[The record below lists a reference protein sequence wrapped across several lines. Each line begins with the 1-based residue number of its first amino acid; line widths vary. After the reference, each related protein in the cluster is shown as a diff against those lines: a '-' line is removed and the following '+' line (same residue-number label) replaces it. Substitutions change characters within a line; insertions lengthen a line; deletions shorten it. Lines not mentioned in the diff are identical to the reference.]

1 MSGDDIVLPDSAA
14 REYALDPERSFIV
27 QAPAGSGKTELLVRR
42 FARLLGTVERP
53 EEVLAITFTRKAAAE
68 MKKRVM
74 IHLTA
79 DDGDG
84 AGGKHSAAELAPR
97 LRIMTIDSLCS
108 SLTRQL
114 PVLARFGA
122 QPGIAEREE
131 ADALYDTA
139 ATRTLALL
147 ESRDRHTAPLSE
159 CVARLYTH
167 LDNDV
172 GAATRLLAGMLAR
185 RDQWLRRAGDP
196 PTRAEL
202 EAAFQSER
210 ARLLAAAR
218 ALHPDASPELA
229 EKALTKKGTWR
240 VNQPP
245 ESADM
250 VGNEPLREALCAL
263 LPGSLP
269 PERYSDA
276 QWEALEAI
284 LALLKVAAA
293 ELKLVFAERGM
304 ADFTEF
310 AQGAVRALGTSDDP
324 SELLLRMDAGVRH
337 ILVDEFQDTSVSQWE
352 LLERLTAGWE
362 PGDGRTVFAVGDP
375 MQSIYRFREAEVAL
389 FLHARHEGLG
399 SVMLEPLT
407 LQTNFR
413 SQAGVVEW
421 VNDAF
426 ARILPAEEDQ
436 ASGAVPYSQAASHP
450 KNPAL
455 PGPAVAWHAFFER
468 GDEARRVVELVLA
481 ARTEKL
487 DGTCAI
493 LVRNRTALTEIVPE
507 LERAGLRFRAVEIE
521 KLGEKQV
528 VQDLYALTRA
538 LLHPAD
544 RIAWLALLRARW
556 CGLNLSDL
564 HALAGPI
571 QAPQAAPVAAGELP
585 VERQSTRLSMNL
597 TVFEC
602 LHDAA
607 RLARLSPD
615 GRLRVARLDAVLA
628 PAMADAL
635 RGSLRERVEGAWL
648 ALGGPACVNER
659 TELEDAGIFFDQ
671 LDRLEDA
678 GDLKDLSDLE
688 AGLGDLYAL
697 PDLEAIDTDL
707 QIMTI
712 HKAKGLEFDTVIV
725 PGLDRAPRVGDRPL
739 LAWKSQ
745 PDGQLLLAPINE
757 TGDGDHERNGAMFSY
772 VRDQARRAE
781 DTEAGRLFYVA
792 ATRAKSRLH
801 LLGCVKP
808 HKDDAKLTEDDGA
821 VRKPSRHSLLG
832 RAWMVAEEFF
842 QSPQAAAV
850 PDVSPVASDAAA
862 PNSTSASHDA
872 TTLKRLAVDWA
883 KPAPPPDAA
892 WPAPIET
899 SRGSEQIEFSWA
911 GETARHVGSVVHR
924 WLQRVAEDGLQNWNA
939 ARVGGMQQAFR
950 DELSARGVA
959 DSELPAAA
967 MRVGKALANALMDE
981 RGRWLLGPH
990 QDGRN
995 EYRLTAVLD
1004 GERRNLVIDR
1014 TFVDADGRRWIV
1026 DYKTSSHEGADIE
1039 GFLDREQQRYRAQ
1052 LERYAGQM
1060 VEKDKSLGLYF
1071 PMLSGWRQ
1079 W

>member
-1 MSGDDIVLPDSAA
+1 MSGNDIVLPDSAA
-14 REYALDPERSFIV
+14 REHALDPTRSFIV

-74 IHLTA
+74 LHLA
-79 DDGDG
+79 
-84 AGGKHSAAELAPR
+84 AGGEHDAAELAPR

-122 QPGIAEREE
+122 QPGIAERDE
-131 ADALYDTA
+131 ADALYEQA

-147 ESRDRHTAPLSE
+147 ESRDRNTAPLAQY
-159 CVARLYTH
+159 VARLFTH

-185 RDQWLRRAGDP
+185 RDQWLRRAGSP

-202 EAAFQSER
+202 EAAFANER
-210 ARLLAAAR
+210 DRLLAAAR
-218 ALHPDASPELA
+218 ALHADASPELA
-229 EKALTKKGTWR
+229 EKVLTKAGTWR
-240 VNQPP
+240 KRPP
-245 ESADM
+245 APADM

-263 LPGSLP
+263 LPDSLP
-269 PERYSDA
+269 PQGYSDA

-284 LALLKVAAA
+284 LTLLKVAAA

-310 AQGAVRALGTSDDP
+310 AQGAVHALGTADDP

-362 PGDGRTVFAVGDP
+362 AGDGRTVFAVGDP

-389 FLHARHEGLG
+389 FLHARHRGLG

-413 SQAGVVEW
+413 SQAGVVDW
-421 VNDAF
+421 VNETF
-426 ARILPAEEDQ
+426 ARVLPAVEDE

-455 PGPAVAWHAFFER
+455 PGAAVQWHAFFER
-468 GDEARRVVELVLA
+468 GDEARRAVQLVLE
-481 ARTEKL
+481 ARAEKPVHETA
-487 DGTCAI
+487 GTCAI
-493 LVRNRTALTEIVPE
+493 LVRNRNALTDIVPE

-556 CGLNLSDL
+556 CGLTLADL
-564 HALAGPI
+564 HALAGPAI
-571 QAPQAAPVAAGELP
+571 EPAAEPETAPTAGGALP
-585 VERQSTRLSMNL
+585 VERQSTRLSGHL
-597 TVFEC
+597 SIFEC
-602 LHDAA
+602 LHDEA
-607 RLARLSPD
+607 RLALLSPD
-615 GRLRVARLDAVLA
+615 GRLRAARLTAVLA
-628 PAMADAL
+628 PAMANAL

-678 GDLKDLSDLE
+678 GDIKDMADLE

-697 PDLEAIDTDL
+697 PDLEAVDTDL

-725 PGLDRAPRVGDRPL
+725 PGLDRAPRSGERPL

-757 TGDGDHERNGAMFSY
+757 TGDGDHDRNNAMFSY
-772 VRDQARRAE
+772 VREQARHAE

-808 HKDDAKLTEDDGA
+808 HKDDAKLSEDDGA

-832 RAWMVAEEFF
+832 RAWMVAEAAF
-842 QSPQAAAV
+842 QSPQATSSPIAAQVSIQPGATGNDITGLLRLPADWSRPAAPPAAV
-850 PDVSPVASDAAA
+850 
-862 PNSTSASHDA
+862 
-872 TTLKRLAVDWA
+872 
-883 KPAPPPDAA
+883 
-892 WPAPIET
+892 WPAPVET
-899 SRGSEQIEFSWA
+899 ARGGEQIEFSWV

-924 WLQRVAEDGLQNWNA
+924 WLQRVAEDGMQGWSRS
-939 ARVGGMQQAFR
+939 RVDGMQQAFR

-959 DSELPAAA
+959 DEELPAAVA
-967 MRVGKALANALMDE
+967 RVAAALGNALIDE
-981 RGRWLLGPH
+981 RGRWLLGP
-990 QDGRN
+990 QREGRN

-1014 TFVDADGRRWIV
+1014 TFVDQDGRRWIV
-1026 DYKTSSHEGADIE
+1026 DYKTSGHEGTDIA

-1060 VEKDKSLGLYF
+1060 PEKDKSLGLYF
-1071 PMLSGWRQ
+1071 PMLSGWRE

>member
-1 MSGDDIVLPDSAA
+1 MSGNNIVLPDSAA
-14 REYALDPERSFIV
+14 REHALDPERSFIV

-79 DDGDG
+79 DG
-84 AGGKHSAAELAPR
+84 APHARKAAELAPR

-131 ADALYDTA
+131 ADTLYDTA

-147 ESRDRHTAPLSE
+147 ESRDRNTAPLAQY
-159 CVARLYTH
+159 VARLYAH

-210 ARLLAAAR
+210 ARLLAAACD
-218 ALHPDASPELA
+218 LHPDASPELA
-229 EKALTKKGTWR
+229 EKVLTKAGTWR
-240 VNQPP
+240 KRPP
-245 ESADM
+245 APADM

-269 PERYSDA
+269 PERYDDA

-413 SQAGVVEW
+413 SQAGVVDW
-421 VNDAF
+421 VNEAF
-426 ARILPAEEDQ
+426 TQVLPAEEDE
-436 ASGAVPYSQAASHP
+436 ASGAVPYSPAAPHP
-450 KNPAL
+450 DNHAL
-455 PGPAVAWHAFFER
+455 PGPAVQWHAFFER
-468 GDEARRVVELVLA
+468 GDEACRVVQLVQA
-481 ARTEKL
+481 ARADKF

-493 LVRNRTALTEIVPE
+493 LVRNRTALTDIVPE

-556 CGLNLSDL
+556 CDLTLVDL

-571 QAPQAAPVAAGELP
+571 QAPQADPAAAGELP
-585 VERQSTRLSMNL
+585 VERQSTRLSGHL
-597 TVFEC
+597 SIFEC

-628 PAMADAL
+628 PAMAGAL
-635 RGSLRERVEGAWL
+635 RGSLRERVEGTWL

-678 GDLKDLSDLE
+678 GDLADLADLE

-697 PDLEAIDTDL
+697 PDLEAVDTDL

-725 PGLDRAPRVGDRPL
+725 PGLDRAPRTGDRPL

-757 TGDGDHERNGAMFSY
+757 TGDGDEPMFSY

-808 HKDDAKLTEDDGA
+808 HKHDAKLTEDDGA

-842 QSPQAAAV
+842 QSPFM
-850 PDVSPVASDAAA
+850 PDGTPAPDASHSAA
-862 PNSTSASHDA
+862 PNGATNDA
-872 TTLKRLAVDWA
+872 AGIEATALKRLPADWS

-911 GETARHVGSVVHR
+911 GETARHIGSVVHR
-924 WLQRVAEDGLQNWNA
+924 WLQRIAEDGLQNWNA
-939 ARVGGMQQAFR
+939 ARVGGLQKAFR
-950 DELSARGVA
+950 DELSAHGVA
-959 DSELPAAA
+959 DNELPAAA
-967 MRVGKALANALMDE
+967 TRVATALANALDDE

-990 QDGRN
+990 QDRRN

-1039 GFLDREQQRYRAQ
+1039 GFLDREQQRYRTQ
-1052 LERYAGQM
+1052 LERYAAQM

-1071 PMLSGWRQ
+1071 PMLTGWRQ

>member
-1 MSGDDIVLPDSAA
+1 MSGDDIILPDSAA
-14 REYALDPERSFIV
+14 REHALDPERSFIV

-74 IHLTA
+74 LHLA
-79 DDGDG
+79 
-84 AGGKHSAAELAPR
+84 AGSEHDAAELAPR

-131 ADALYDTA
+131 ADALYEQA

-147 ESRDRHTAPLSE
+147 ESRDRNTAPLSQ

-185 RDQWLRRAGDP
+185 RDQWLRRAGSP

-202 EAAFQSER
+202 ESAFQSER
-210 ARLLAAAR
+210 DRLLTAAR

-229 EKALTKKGTWR
+229 EKVLTKAGGWR
-240 VNQPP
+240 KRPP
-245 ESADM
+245 APADM

-263 LPGSLP
+263 LPDSLP

-310 AQGAVRALGTSDDP
+310 AQGAVRALGTADDP

-362 PGDGRTVFAVGDP
+362 TGDGRTVFAVGDP

-389 FLHARHEGLG
+389 FLHARHRGLG

-413 SQAGVVEW
+413 SQAGVVDW
-421 VNDAF
+421 VNDTF
-426 ARILPAEEDQ
+426 ARVLPAVEDE

-455 PGPAVAWHAFFER
+455 PGPAVEWHAFFER
-468 GDEARRVVELVLA
+468 GDEARRAVQLVIE
-481 ARTEKL
+481 ARAENPE
-487 DGTCAI
+487 GTCAI
-493 LVRNRTALTEIVPE
+493 LVRNRNALTDIVPE

-564 HALAGPI
+564 HALAGPDTK
-571 QAPQAAPVAAGELP
+571 PEAAPATEGALP
-585 VERQSTRLSMNL
+585 AERQSTRLSGPQSTHRTIL
-597 TVFEC
+597 EC
-602 LHDAA
+602 LHDES
-607 RLARLSPD
+607 RLARLSSD
-615 GRLRVARLDAVLA
+615 GRLRAARLTAVLA
-628 PAMADAL
+628 PAMVNTL
-635 RGSLRERVEGAWL
+635 RGSLRERVEGTWL

-678 GDLKDLSDLE
+678 GDIKDMADLE

-697 PDLEAIDTDL
+697 PDLEAVDTDL
-707 QIMTI
+707 QIMTV

-725 PGLDRAPRVGDRPL
+725 PGLDRAPRSGERPL

-757 TGDGDHERNGAMFSY
+757 TGDGDHDRNNAMFSY
-772 VRDQARRAE
+772 VREQARNAE

-808 HKDDAKLTEDDGA
+808 HKDGAKLSEDDGA

-832 RAWMVAEEFF
+832 RAWMVAEAAF
-842 QSPQAAAV
+842 QTPLAATAPARSTVQPEAAA
-850 PDVSPVASDAAA
+850 SDTSGLQRLPADWARPAA
-862 PNSTSASHDA
+862 PPAAS
-872 TTLKRLAVDWA
+872 
-883 KPAPPPDAA
+883 
-892 WPAPIET
+892 WPAPVET
-899 SRGSEQIEFSWA
+899 ARGGEQIEFSWV

-924 WLQRVAEDGLQNWNA
+924 WLQRVAEDGMQGWNRS
-939 ARVGGMQQAFR
+939 RVDGLLQAFR
-950 DELSARGVA
+950 DELSARGVS
-959 DSELPAAA
+959 DEELPAAVA
-967 MRVGKALANALMDE
+967 RVAAALGNALDDE
-981 RGRWLLGPH
+981 RGRWLLGP
-990 QDGRN
+990 QRDGRN

-1014 TFVDADGRRWIV
+1014 TFVDPDGRRWIV
-1026 DYKTSSHEGADIE
+1026 DYKTSSHEGTDSA

-1052 LERYAGQM
+1052 LERYAAQM
-1060 VEKDKSLGLYF
+1060 PEKDKSLGLYF
-1071 PMLSGWRQ
+1071 PMLSGWRD